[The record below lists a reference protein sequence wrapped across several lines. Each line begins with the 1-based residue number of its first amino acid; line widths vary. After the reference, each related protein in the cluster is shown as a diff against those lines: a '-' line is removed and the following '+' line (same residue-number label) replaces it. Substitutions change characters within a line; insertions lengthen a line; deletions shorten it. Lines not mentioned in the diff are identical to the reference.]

1 LKIFK
6 SITGELDPQSL
17 ILNLKETPLKIT
29 FPDGSSREYEAG
41 TTPAQIAE
49 SIGPKLSKASLA
61 AEVNGSLMDMTTPL
75 QEEASVRF
83 LTFDDEDGVDIFR
96 HSSSH
101 VMAQAVKRL
110 YPEAKLAIGPPIQDG
125 FYYDIDLG
133 ESINESDLKRIEKE
147 MDRIV
152 AQKIPFERE
161 VLPRDK
167 AIELFRKLGEAYKV
181 EMIEEIDEDTVS
193 VYRQGDF
200 VDMCRGPH
208 VPDTGYVKSYKLLHT
223 AGAYWRGD
231 EHKKMLQR
239 LYGTSWF
246 DKKDLKTYLDR
257 LEEARKRDHR
267 KLGRELDLFSIE
279 EEAGPGLVIY
289 HPKGALLRTLIE
301 DLEKKEHLR
310 RGYQIV
316 MGPQL
321 LKVDLWKKSGHWD
334 NYRENMYFTEVEG
347 AQYGMKPMNCVAHM
361 LIYKSSIRSYRDLP
375 LRYFELG
382 TVHRHEKSGVLHG
395 LLRVRGFTQDDAHIL
410 CTPQQLNS
418 EIRGVIT
425 FVRDMMGVFGFEYEM
440 EISTRPE
447 KSIGSK
453 EDWEKATRALMKALD
468 DEEIPYKINEGDGA
482 FYGPKIDVI
491 LKDAIGRMWQC
502 ATVQCDFALPDRFE
516 LEFVGADGERHRPI
530 MLHRVILGSID
541 RFLGVLI
548 EHFAGAFP
556 AWMSPVQVKILTIT
570 DRSANYARSVAGRL
584 REEGFRVELDL
595 RNEKIGYKIREA
607 RLEKVPYMLILGDKE
622 ADTGTVALRHRED
635 GDRGTVSLEDFVEGV
650 RDQMAP
656 PVIPYKEDRDSS

>member
-1 LKIFK
+1 V
-6 SITGELDPQSL
+6 
-17 ILNLKETPLKIT
+17 KIT

-41 TTPAQIAE
+41 TTLAQVAE
-49 SIGPKLSKASLA
+49 SIGPKLAKASLA
-61 AEVNGSLMDMTTPL
+61 AEVNGSLMDMITPL
-75 QEEASVRF
+75 EEDAKVRF
-83 LTFDDEDGVDIFR
+83 LTFNDEDGVDIFR

-101 VMAQAVKRL
+101 VMAQAVKNL
-110 YPEAKLAIGPPIQDG
+110 YPNAKLAIGPPIKDG
-125 FYYDIDLG
+125 FYYDIDVP
-133 ESINESDLKRIEKE
+133 ESINEEDLKRIEKE

-152 AQKIPFERE
+152 AQKIPFTRE
-161 VLPRDK
+161 ILSREDALK
-167 AIELFRKLGEAYKV
+167 LFEQLGEEYKV
-181 EMIEEIDEDTVS
+181 ELIKEIQDDTVS

-208 VPDTGYVKSYKLLHT
+208 VPDTGYVKSFKLLHT

-239 LYGTSWF
+239 LYGTSWV
-246 DKKDLKTYLDR
+246 DKKDLKTYLNR

-289 HPKGALLRTLIE
+289 HPKGALLRMLIE
-301 DLEKKEHLR
+301 DFEKKEHMR

-334 NYRENMYFTEVEG
+334 HYREKMYFTEVEG
-347 AQYGMKPMNCVAHM
+347 AQYGLKPMNCVAHM

-447 KSIGSK
+447 KSIGSE
-453 EDWEKATRALMKALD
+453 EDWERATKALMEAMD

-491 LKDAIGRMWQC
+491 IKDAIGRMWQC
-502 ATVQCDFALPDRFE
+502 ATVQCDFALPERFE
-516 LEFVGADGERHRPI
+516 LEFVGADGGRHRPI

-584 REEGFRVELDL
+584 REEGFRVESDL

-622 ADTGTVALRHRED
+622 TDTGTVAVRHRED
-635 GDRGTVSLEDFVEGV
+635 GDRGSVSLEDFVAGV
-650 RDQMAP
+650 RNQMAP
-656 PVIPYKEDRDSS
+656 PVIPYKED